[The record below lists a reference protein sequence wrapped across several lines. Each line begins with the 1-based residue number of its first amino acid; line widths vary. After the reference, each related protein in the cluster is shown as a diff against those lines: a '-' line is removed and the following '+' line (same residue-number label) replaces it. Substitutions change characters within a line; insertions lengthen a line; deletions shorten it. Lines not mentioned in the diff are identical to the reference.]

1 MNADNLIEALRLPQA
16 TMLNRRL
23 PKALIIENGANTA
36 ADRRLIREWVRRAD
50 WVASLKPSNFGLAA
64 SVGDDGVD
72 EIAVIKV
79 VCAPGSQ
86 TDRLAEI
93 MHRAI
98 PYHVLLVIDEGD
110 HAVMSVADKRQ
121 SLADHDK
128 TVLDLGPVNVES
140 STQNDPATDES
151 IAKALAI
158 DYEPYTDLGDLYA
171 GWIALAIAIR
181 AYGRTGMFK
190 VVQGTTETRERWQSL
205 QELERLDADM
215 SKMQNSAKRATQ
227 MANQVELNTELQTL
241 RKRHAA
247 ALERI

>member
-36 ADRRLIREWVRRAD
+36 ADRRLVRERVRRAD
-50 WVASLKPSNFGLAA
+50 WVASLKPSNIGLAA
-64 SVGDDGVD
+64 TVGDDGVN
-72 EIAVIKV
+72 EIAVITV
-79 VCAPGSQ
+79 HCAHGSQ
-86 TDRLAEI
+86 TDRLAEM

-110 HAVMSVADKRQ
+110 HAAMSVADKRQ
-121 SLADHDK
+121 SLADSDK
-128 TVLDLGPVNVES
+128 TVLELGPVNAEL
-140 STQNDPATDES
+140 STKDDPATSEA
-151 IAKALAI
+151 IARAI
-158 DYEPYTDLGDLYA
+158 AFDNDVYTDLGSLYT
-171 GWIALAIAIR
+171 GWLALAIAMR
-181 AYGRTGMFK
+181 AYQRTGMFN
-190 VVQGTTETRERWQSL
+190 VVQGTAKAKERWRSL

-215 SKMQNSAKRATQ
+215 AKVQNSAKRATQ
-227 MANQVELNTELQTL
+227 MARQVELNTELQTL